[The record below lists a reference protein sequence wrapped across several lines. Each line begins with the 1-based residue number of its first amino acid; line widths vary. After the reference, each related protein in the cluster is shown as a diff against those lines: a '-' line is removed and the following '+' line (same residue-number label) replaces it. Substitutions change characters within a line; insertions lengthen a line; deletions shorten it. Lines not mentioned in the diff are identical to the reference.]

1 MTTATLS
8 GIFATYEDHGCVYTI
23 DTEGTLY
30 YAPVYANGNVNM
42 EEIAEVDFY
51 DAIDNGVESEVTSI
65 QDQLINMM
73 KVAGLYFKNWF

>member
-1 MTTATLS
+1 
-8 GIFATYEDHGCVYTI
+8 
-23 DTEGTLY
+23 
-30 YAPVYANGNVNM
+30 M

-73 KVAGLYFKNWF
+73 KVAGLYFKN